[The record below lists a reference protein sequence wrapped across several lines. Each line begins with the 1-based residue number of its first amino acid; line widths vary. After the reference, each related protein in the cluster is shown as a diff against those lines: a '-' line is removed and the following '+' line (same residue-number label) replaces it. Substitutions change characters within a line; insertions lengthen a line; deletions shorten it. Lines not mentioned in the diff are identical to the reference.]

1 MTGPTRDGN
10 GRFDRDPETA
20 KRDAEACRLR
30 AQNMSYRQIAAELGV
45 DVHTAYD
52 AVQRALR
59 DTLQEPADD
68 VRRLALMRL
77 DEYAR
82 HAREVLRNT
91 HYVVSQGRVV
101 RLTRG
106 GTPLEDDMPKLQAID
121 RLLKI
126 ETQVSDLLGLKA
138 PQRVSIDAQ
147 NLGEEI
153 RDLIAALVTGDEDED
168 LDDEEGQADEPGPD
182 GRGDEPA

>member
-30 AQNMSYRQIAAELGV
+30 AQNLTYREIAAELGV

-82 HAREVLRNT
+82 HVREVLHNT

-106 GTPLEDDMPKLQAID
+106 GAPLEDDMPKLQAID

-126 ETQVSDLLGLKA
+126 EAQVSDLLGLKA

-153 RDLIAALVTGDEDED
+153 RDLIVALFTGGDED
-168 LDDEEGQADEPGPD
+168 LDDDGQEDEPAPD
-182 GRGDEPA
+182 GSGDEPA

>member
-82 HAREVLRNT
+82 HAREVLHNT

-101 RLTRG
+101 RLARG
-106 GTPLEDDMPKLQAID
+106 GAPLEDDMPKLQALD

-153 RDLIAALVTGDEDED
+153 RGLIAALVTGDEED
-168 LDDEEGQADEPGPD
+168 LDDEGQDDEPGPD
-182 GRGDEPA
+182 GPGDDPA

>member
-1 MTGPTRDGN
+1 MTSPTRGGD
-10 GRFDRDPETA
+10 GRFSRAPDTA

-30 AQNMSYRQIAAELGV
+30 AQNMSYREIAAELGV

-59 DTLQEPADD
+59 DTMQEPADD

-106 GTPLEDDMPKLQAID
+106 GAPLEDDMPKLQAID

-153 RDLIAALVTGDEDED
+153 RDLIAALAAGDDEDP
-168 LDDEEGQADEPGPD
+168 DEEGQDDAPGPD
-182 GRGDEPA
+182 GPGDDPA

>member
-20 KRDAEACRLR
+20 RRDAEACRLR
-30 AQNMSYRQIAAELGV
+30 AQNLSYRQIAAELGV

-52 AVQRALR
+52 AVQRGLR
-59 DTLQEPADD
+59 DTLQEPADE
-68 VRRLALMRL
+68 VRRLELERL
-77 DEYAR
+77 DELAQQAR
-82 HAREVLRNT
+82 KVMLGT
-91 HYVVSQGRVV
+91 HYLINQGNVV
-101 RLTRG
+101 RLTRRG
-106 GTPLEDDMPKLQAID
+106 APLEDDGPVLAAID

-126 ETQVSDLLGLKA
+126 QERRARLLGLDA

-153 RDLIAALVTGDEDED
+153 RDLIAALVTGDEED
-168 LDDEEGQADEPGPD
+168 LDEGQAAELGPD
-182 GRGDEPA
+182 GPDDEPA